1 MEELKKMVRIIK
13 KNDENAPHNKIL
25 ILDSTIGQNTYNQ
38 IDSFNQHVGI
48 TGIIMTKLDGS
59 AKGGS
64 LLGIVRKYNL
74 PIHAIG
80 IGEKIDQLE
89 PFHPYL

>member
-1 MEELKKMVRIIK
+1 
-13 KNDENAPHNKIL
+13 
-25 ILDSTIGQNTYNQ
+25 
-38 IDSFNQHVGI
+38 
-48 TGIIMTKLDGS
+48 MTKLDGS

-80 IGEKIDQLE
+80 IGEKLDDLV
-89 PFHPYL
+89 PFVPKDYVNALLGQNKGESE